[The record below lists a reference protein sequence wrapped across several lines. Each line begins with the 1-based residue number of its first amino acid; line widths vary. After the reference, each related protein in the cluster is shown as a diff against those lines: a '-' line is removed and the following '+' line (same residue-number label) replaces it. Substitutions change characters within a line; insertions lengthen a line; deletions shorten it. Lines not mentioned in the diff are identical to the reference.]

1 MTGSGEQL
9 LLELDSLTVKHA
21 QLTAVADVSL
31 GVPAGSV
38 FAVIG
43 ANGAGKSTLL
53 GAIAGLHRPTRG
65 RIILDG
71 EDITRLS
78 CPKRV
83 ERGVSLVPEGRR
95 LFPSLTVEENILTGA
110 YQTRPGQWNLSRI
123 YEMFPWMPGRR
134 RQSAA
139 QLSGGEQHA
148 VAIARAL
155 MANPRILLI
164 DELSLGLAPIVVRGI
179 YASLPAL
186 LESGLTVM
194 LVEQDV
200 ALACSVASRIQCLL
214 EGRTTLVGG
223 PTEFS
228 TAQIEAAY
236 FGMAAGAPA
245 GAVS

>member
-1 MTGSGEQL
+1 MTDSGEQL
-9 LLELDSLTVKHA
+9 LLEVAGLTVKHG
-21 QLTAVADVSL
+21 QLTAVSEVSL
-31 GVPAGSV
+31 GVPQGSV
-38 FAVIG
+38 LAVIG

-53 GAIAGLHRPTRG
+53 GAIAGLHRPSSG

-71 EDITRLS
+71 EDLTGVP

-83 ERGVSLVPEGRR
+83 ERGISLVPEGRR

-110 YQTRPGQWNLSRI
+110 YRARRGPWNLARI
-123 YEMFPWMPGRR
+123 YQMFPWMPGRR

-148 VAIARAL
+148 VAIARSL
-155 MANPRILLI
+155 MANPRVLLI

-179 YASLPAL
+179 YASLPDL

-200 ALACSVASRIQCLL
+200 AQACSVATRIQCLL

-223 PTEFS
+223 PTEFT
-228 TAQIEAAY
+228 TAEIEAAY
-236 FGMAAGAPA
+236 FGMSPTASAGATL
-245 GAVS
+245 

>member
-1 MTGSGEQL
+1 MSAAPNGFL
-9 LLELDSLTVKHA
+9 LQVESLTVSHG
-21 QLTAVADVSL
+21 QLTAVSEVSL
-31 GVPAGSV
+31 GVPRGSV

-53 GAIAGLHRPTRG
+53 GAIAGLHRPSQG
-65 RIILDG
+65 EIFLDG
-71 EDITRLS
+71 ERITQLS

-83 ERGVSLVPEGRR
+83 ERGISLVPEGRR

-110 YQTRPGQWNLSRI
+110 YRARPGPWDLARMYQ
-123 YEMFPWMPGRR
+123 MFPWMPARR

-155 MANPRILLI
+155 MANPRLLLI

-179 YASLPAL
+179 YGSFATL
-186 LESGLTVM
+186 LEGGLTIM

-200 ALACSVASRIQCLL
+200 VQACSVATRIQCLL
-214 EGRTTLVGG
+214 EGRTTLLGG
-223 PTEFS
+223 PREFS
-228 TAQIEAAY
+228 AAEIEAAY
-236 FGMAAGAPA
+236 FGMTATTAAGVAL
-245 GAVS
+245 

>member
-9 LLELDSLTVKHA
+9 LLEVDSLTVKHA

-110 YQTRPGQWNLSRI
+110 YRTRPGQWNLTRI

-200 ALACSVASRIQCLL
+200 AQACSVASRIQCLL
-214 EGRTTLVGG
+214 E
-223 PTEFS
+223 
-228 TAQIEAAY
+228 
-236 FGMAAGAPA
+236 
-245 GAVS
+245 

>member
-1 MTGSGEQL
+1 MTDSANQL
-9 LLELDSLTVKHA
+9 LLEVDSLTVKHG
-21 QLTAVADVSL
+21 QLTAVSEVSL
-31 GVPAGSV
+31 EVPPGSV

-53 GAIAGLHRPTRG
+53 GAIAGLHRSSQG
-65 RIILDG
+65 RIVLDG
-71 EDITRLS
+71 EDLTHLS
-78 CPKRV
+78 CPQRV
-83 ERGVSLVPEGRR
+83 QRGISLVPEGRR

-110 YQTRPGQWNLSRI
+110 YRARRGSWNLARI
-123 YEMFPWMPGRR
+123 YEMFPWMPDRR

-139 QLSGGEQHA
+139 LLSGGEQHA

-155 MANPRILLI
+155 MANPRLLLI

-200 ALACSVASRIQCLL
+200 AQACSVAARIQCLL

-223 PTEFS
+223 PTEFT
-228 TAQIEAAY
+228 TAEIEAAY
-236 FGMAAGAPA
+236 FGMSAKASAGAA
-245 GAVS
+245 